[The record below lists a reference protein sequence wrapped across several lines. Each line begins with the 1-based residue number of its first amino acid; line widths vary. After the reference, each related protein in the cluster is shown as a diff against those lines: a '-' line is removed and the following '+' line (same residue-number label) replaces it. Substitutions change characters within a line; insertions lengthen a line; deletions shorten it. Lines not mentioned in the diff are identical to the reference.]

1 MRRFKN
7 TAAAILT
14 GALAL
19 SITSC
24 SINSDPSD
32 TTNKIVN
39 PSVSVGLSSEAKKPS
54 DGLSKIAAVNYADHE
69 LSEADD
75 LKTLEQK
82 IETKY
87 GVDIVYGGDIR
98 TEFGDESEQLVVEKY
113 TDEANIKKALASVD
127 NILKIYPKTFFYQL
141 RLSED
146 NPLKI
151 YLTGHIKSLTYPD
164 ASINAFTS
172 DTDSKGEF
180 YLVIDIAGQSGI
192 FNPPDV
198 MHEIVHLTDFKL
210 RSLGLMKS
218 EDWAKL
224 NPEGFA
230 YRDKTNADAVM
241 KYNFAQ
247 AEYCPRTDDSD
258 ISGVY
263 FVCPYSQANE
273 FEDRATLLTNAMI
286 HSIYNYEVEPGVY
299 KCPHLQAKMEFWF
312 SQVRKGFDTT
322 YWENIPWEDS
332 YSKLK

>member
-1 MRRFKN
+1 MRKLIN
-7 TAAAILT
+7 TAVAVLT
-14 GALAL
+14 GALVL
-19 SITSC
+19 SLASC
-24 SINSDPSD
+24 SINSDSAAS
-32 TTNKIVN
+32 TNKTVN

-54 DGLSKIAAVNYADHE
+54 DGLSQIAAVNYADHE

-113 TDEANIKKALASVD
+113 TDEANIKKALISVD
-127 NILKIYPKTFFYQL
+127 SVLKIYPKTFLYQL

-146 NPLKI
+146 NPVKI

-180 YLVIDIAGQSGI
+180 YLVIDIAGQNGI

-198 MHEIVHLTDFKL
+198 MHEIVHLV
-210 RSLGLMKS
+210 
-218 EDWAKL
+218 E
-224 NPEGFA
+224 
-230 YRDKTNADAVM
+230 

-247 AEYCPRTDDSD
+247 AEYCPRTSEDDVSE
-258 ISGVY
+258 VY

-312 SQVRKGFDTT
+312 SEIRKGFDTT

>member
-1 MRRFKN
+1 MRKFLN
-7 TAAAILT
+7 AVAAVLT
-14 GALAL
+14 GALVL
-19 SITSC
+19 SIASC
-24 SINSDPSD
+24 GINSDPAAS
-32 TTNKIVN
+32 TNKTVN

-54 DGLSKIAAVNYADHE
+54 DGLSQIAAVNYADHE
-69 LSEADD
+69 LSESDD
-75 LKTLEQK
+75 LKTLEKK

-87 GVDIVYGGDIR
+87 GVDIVYGEDIR

-113 TDEANIKKALASVD
+113 TDEANMKKALFSVD
-127 NILKIYPKTFFYQL
+127 SVLKIYPKTFLYQL

-146 NPLKI
+146 NPVKI

-180 YLVIDIAGQSGI
+180 YLVIDIAGQNGI

-210 RSLGLMKS
+210 RSKGLMKS

-224 NPEGFA
+224 NPEGFS
-230 YRDKTNADAVM
+230 YLGLTNKNAVE

-247 AEYCPRTDDSD
+247 AEYCPRTSEDDVSE
-258 ISGVY
+258 VY

-273 FEDRATLLTNAMI
+273 FEDRSTLLTNAMI

-312 SQVRKGFDTT
+312 SEIRKGFDTT